1 MTKVAEL
8 NLMSGRDVTYT
19 LEEVTTPLVITDQRG
34 NVKFNVEVGDTIS
47 DDITYVLTISIQ
59 NGDIIAFGGIPSSG
73 GSGVLTYIDTTGEI
87 NYVSLPVTDRVELYT
102 RNTETAPPEITINYT
117 NTDEPI
123 IT

>member
-8 NLMSGRDVTYT
+8 NLLSGRDVTYT

-34 NVKFNVEVGDTIS
+34 NVKFNVGVGDTIS

-59 NGDIIAFGGIPSSG
+59 NGDIIAFGGTQSYG
-73 GSGVLTYIDTTGEI
+73 GSGVLTYIDTTGKI

-102 RNTETAPPEITINYT
+102 RNTETAPPK
-117 NTDEPI
+117 
-123 IT
+123 

>member
-1 MTKVAEL
+1 
-8 NLMSGRDVTYT
+8 MSGRDVTYT
-19 LEEVTTPLVITDQRG
+19 LENVTTPLVITDQRG

-59 NGDIIAFGGIPSSG
+59 NGDIIAFGGISSYG
-73 GSGVLTYIDTTGEI
+73 GSGVLTYIDTTGKI

-102 RNTETAPPEITINYT
+102 RTTETAPPEITINYT

>member
-1 MTKVAEL
+1 MT
-8 NLMSGRDVTYT
+8 GRDVTYT
-19 LEEVTTPLVITDQRG
+19 LENVTTPLAITDQRG
-34 NVKFNVEVGDTIS
+34 NVKFNVDVGDTIS

-59 NGDIIAFGGIPSSG
+59 NGDIIAFGGIPSYG
-73 GSGVLTYIDTTGEI
+73 GSGVLTYIDATGKI

-102 RNTETAPPEITINYT
+102 RTTETAPPEITINYT